1 MRTLKQAL
9 GIAALFVTT
18 VHAADTAIV
27 NVNVVPM
34 TEDVVHASQTV
45 VVSDGRITA
54 IGDVNVTVIPDGA
67 TVVDGTDRYVMPGLA
82 EMHAHVP
89 AADSPDLERVLHLF
103 VANGVT
109 QVRGMLGEPGHLEL
123 REKIA
128 AGDLTGPWLFTSGP
142 SFNGR
147 SVSSPEQAAAMVHE
161 QHTAGYDFLKVHP
174 GLTRAEFT
182 AMAAAA
188 NDLGIRFAGH
198 VPADVGVPLALELG
212 ISTIDHLDGY
222 MAELIAARQDPTGGV
237 GGFFGVSLAGIADPG
252 RIPAIADA
260 TRESGTWNVPTQSL
274 FVQVVDRTPAD
285 DPANRPEMKYM
296 PEATVGRWID
306 AHREISADIDPE
318 IASRA
323 IELRE
328 MLILEL
334 QQRGAGLL
342 LGSDAP
348 QIFNVPGFSIHHEL
362 RYLVEAGLSPYEA
375 LRSGTVNAA
384 SWFGTESE
392 SGTVEVGKR
401 ADLVV
406 LDDNPLADI
415 RNSRR
420 VHGVMLR
427 GRWLGRPELDML
439 LRRYERAD
447 SSASSR

>member
-1 MRTLKQAL
+1 MQTLKRAL
-9 GIAALFVTT
+9 GFAAMLVTT
-18 VHAADTAIV
+18 AHAADTAII
-27 NVNVVPM
+27 NINVVPM

-45 VVSDGRITA
+45 VVSEERITA
-54 IGDVNVTVIPDGA
+54 IGDVDVTVIPDGA
-67 TVVDGTDRYVMPGLA
+67 TVVDGTDRYLIPGLA

-89 AADSPDLERVLHLF
+89 AADSADLERVLHLF

-123 REKIA
+123 REKLA
-128 AGDLTGPWLFTSGP
+128 AGELTGPGLYTSGP

-147 SVSSPEQAAAMVHE
+147 SVSSPEQAVAMVHE
-161 QHTAGYDFLKVHP
+161 QHAAGYDFLKVHP
-174 GLTRAEFT
+174 GLTGAEFA

-188 NDLGIRFAGH
+188 NELGIRFAGH
-198 VPADVGVPLALELG
+198 VPADVGVPRALELG

-222 MAELIAARQDPTGGV
+222 MPELIAARRDPTGGV

-260 TRESGTWNVPTQSL
+260 TGEAGTWNVPTQSL
-274 FVQVVDRTPAD
+274 FVQVVDRTLAD
-285 DPANRPEMKYM
+285 APANRPEMKYM
-296 PEATVGRWID
+296 PEATVRRWID
-306 AHREISADIDPE
+306 AHREISADLDP
-318 IASRA
+318 AVVSRA

-328 MLILEL
+328 MLILAL

-362 RYLVEAGLSPYEA
+362 RYLVEAGLTPYEA
-375 LRSGTVNAA
+375 LASGTVNAA
-384 SWFGTESE
+384 RWFGSE
-392 SGTVEVGKR
+392 LETGTIEVGKR

-427 GRWLGRPELDML
+427 GRWLGNPELGTL
-439 LRRYERAD
+439 LRRYERA
-447 SSASSR
+447 ASSTSSP

>member
-1 MRTLKQAL
+1 MQTLKRVL
-9 GIAALFVTT
+9 GIAALFFTT
-18 VHAADTAIV
+18 AQAADTAFI

-34 TEDVVHASQTV
+34 TEEVVHVSQTV

-54 IGDVNVTVIPDGA
+54 IGDVDVTEIPDGA
-67 TVVDGTDRYVMPGLA
+67 AVVDGTDRYVMPGLA

-89 AADSPDLERVLHLF
+89 AADSPDLERVLNLF
-103 VANGVT
+103 IANGVT

-123 REKIA
+123 REKLA
-128 AGDLTGPWLFTSGP
+128 AGDLTGPALYTSGP

-147 SVSSPEQAAAMVHE
+147 SVSDPKQAAAMVHE
-161 QHTAGYDFLKVHP
+161 QHAAGYDFLKVHP

-182 AMAAAA
+182 AMAVAA

-198 VPADVGVPLALELG
+198 VPDDVGVPLALELG

-222 MAELIAARQDPTGGV
+222 MPELIAARQDPTGGV

-260 TRESGTWNVPTQSL
+260 TLEAGTWNVPTQSL
-274 FVQVVDRTPAD
+274 FVQVVDRTSAGVA
-285 DPANRPEMKYM
+285 ANRPEMKYM

-306 AHREISADIDPE
+306 AQREISADLDPGV
-318 IASRA
+318 ASRA
-323 IELRE
+323 IELRKK
-328 MLILEL
+328 LILEL

-362 RYLVEAGLSPYEA
+362 RYLVDAGLSPYEA
-375 LRSGTVNAA
+375 LLSGTVNTAR
-384 SWFGTESE
+384 WFGTEPD

-415 RNSRR
+415 GNSRR

-427 GRWLGRPELDML
+427 GRWLGRPELDAL
-439 LRRYERAD
+439 LRRYERAA
-447 SSASSR
+447 SPASSR

>member
-1 MRTLKQAL
+1 
-9 GIAALFVTT
+9 
-18 VHAADTAIV
+18 
-27 NVNVVPM
+27 
-34 TEDVVHASQTV
+34 
-45 VVSDGRITA
+45 
-54 IGDVNVTVIPDGA
+54 
-67 TVVDGTDRYVMPGLA
+67 
-82 EMHAHVP
+82 
-89 AADSPDLERVLHLF
+89 
-103 VANGVT
+103 

-123 REKIA
+123 REKLA
-128 AGDLTGPWLFTSGP
+128 AGDLTGPALYTSGP

-147 SVSSPEQAAAMVHE
+147 SVSDPKQAAAMVHE
-161 QHTAGYDFLKVHP
+161 QHAAGYDFLKVHP

-182 AMAAAA
+182 AMVVAA

-198 VPADVGVPLALELG
+198 VPDDVGVPLALELG

-222 MAELIAARQDPTGGV
+222 MPELIAARQDPTGGV

-260 TRESGTWNVPTQSL
+260 TLEAGTWNVPTQSL
-274 FVQVVDRTPAD
+274 FVQVVDRTSAGVA
-285 DPANRPEMKYM
+285 ANRPEMKYM

-306 AHREISADIDPE
+306 AQREISADLDPGV
-318 IASRA
+318 ASRA
-323 IELRE
+323 IELRKK
-328 MLILEL
+328 LILEL

-362 RYLVEAGLSPYEA
+362 RYLVDAGLSPYEA
-375 LRSGTVNAA
+375 LLSGTVNTAR
-384 SWFGTESE
+384 WFGTEPE

-415 RNSRR
+415 GNSRR

-427 GRWLGRPELDML
+427 GRWLGRPELDAL
-439 LRRYERAD
+439 LRRYERAA
-447 SSASSR
+447 SPASSR